1 MKKDHQHI
9 VILMGPP
16 GSGKGTQAT
25 RLCKELEIPHVSTGD
40 LFRAHMKQG
49 SPLGEKAKQYIEKGQ
64 YVPDDLVLDMLF
76 DRVSNDDCKKGF
88 LLDGFPRT
96 IAQAQALS
104 ERLSPD
110 STTRVLFLKVDE
122 EEVIKRLSGRR
133 TCSNCGEIYHISE
146 KPTKIEGACDRCQGE
161 LFQRAD
167 DKEDVIS
174 ERLKVYH
181 NQTSPVIDYYSSEG
195 LVQVID
201 GSLPVDQVY
210 TSLLESINQL
220 G

>member
-110 STTRVLFLKVDE
+110 SMTRVLFLKVDE

-181 NQTSPVIDYYSSEG
+181 NQTSPVIDYYSSKG